1 MSEKKTPILI
11 ALIGVL
17 FFILGLICFAVGI
30 LGLALPSFEDFI
42 ADYMGDFDL
51 DSLKSAAIVNTIVGV
66 ISMIVGFGFLK
77 GWSVFW
83 FLGVIVS
90 VLALIMEAYNVYLG
104 AYPAIGLII
113 INLIILLYLFTPKVK
128 TFFLT

>member
-17 FFILGLICFAVGI
+17 FFITGIICFVVGI
-30 LGLALPSFEDFI
+30 LGLVLPEFEDII
-42 ADYMGDFDL
+42 ADILPDFDIGAL
-51 DSLKSAAIVNTIVGV
+51 QTSAIVNTIVGF
-66 ISMIVGFGFLK
+66 ISMIVGWGFLK

-83 FLGVIVS
+83 YLGVIVS

-104 AYPAIGLII
+104 AYPTIGLII
-113 INLIILLYLFTPKVK
+113 VNLFILLYLFSPKVK
-128 TFFLT
+128 TYFLE

>member
-30 LGLALPSFEDFI
+30 LGLALPAFEDFI

-51 DSLKSAAIVNTIVGV
+51 DYLKSAAIVNTIVGV